1 MVLARSSLLMKPT
14 LTIKHIWRGLLR
26 VTRLPNGR
34 LKPDVRSR
42 WLVLLPALLGFLITS
57 SSAEADGFGLWEFS
71 KSCLA
76 SEGGSAELVDGGFK
90 LTGADGGTCAG
101 QAHWVKLEVII
112 PDGTS
117 EVGFDWAYQ
126 TSDGAW
132 YDPPQIILNGVITQ
146 LTDQSNA
153 TGSGLVTVEVGDVF
167 AFRQYSTDSC
177 CQPGLLTVTN
187 LTLGLGEWVSTI
199 SSTTATTTSTSTVP
213 PSTVPVTNPTT
224 TTVQETTS
232 TTSSLP
238 QTSVPSTTTEPPQ
251 TSTTIQETVSSVT
264 STSTTTSTTVVQTTT
279 PSSSSTTTPSS
290 LPTTT
295 SQAPTTTTSSL
306 PPATTTTTSTST
318 TSLPQTITGTTTTT
332 TVYIPPVTTTTELIV
347 EPSTTTTTT
356 EPEPA
361 PTTTAKPQLET
372 TTSTTTNPPTTT
384 TTLPPVTTT
393 QPNVTTTLQAP
404 TNPTQPLT
412 QTELL
417 NTLQSLSEAPTEAI
431 QGILTAV
438 LTKELDTSQT
448 TLLITTPAVLEN
460 ITPTQAEQLFEQ
472 ITPTELSP
480 DEAEAVVAAVQEA
493 PKEVRE
499 AFESTLN
506 IFQGFADTYVPLN
519 STVPVG
525 TRRALIAVGAVFL
538 TVAPAPSRRIK

>member
-1 MVLARSSLLMKPT
+1 
-14 LTIKHIWRGLLR
+14 
-26 VTRLPNGR
+26 
-34 LKPDVRSR
+34 VRSR
-42 WLVLLPALLGFLITS
+42 WLILLPALLGFLITS
-57 SSAEADGFGLWEFS
+57 SSAEADGLGVWEFS

-76 SEGGSAELVDGGFK
+76 EQGGMIDQVEAGFR

-101 QAHWVKLEVII
+101 QSHWVKLEAII
-112 PDGTS
+112 PEDTN
-117 EVGFDWAYQ
+117 ELGFDWAYQ
-126 TSDGAW
+126 TNDGSW
-132 YDPPQIILNGVITQ
+132 YDPPQIVLNGVITK
-146 LTDQSNA
+146 LTNENNA
-153 TGSGLVTVEVGDVF
+153 TGSLLIEVEPGDVF
-167 AFRQYSTDSC
+167 AFRQFSTDSC
-177 CQPGLLTVTN
+177 CQPGLLTITN
-187 LTLGLGEWVSTI
+187 LTLGLGEWVSTT
-199 SSTTATTTSTSTVP
+199 SSTTTTTTSTSTVP
-213 PSTVPVTNPTT
+213 STTVPVTNPTT
-224 TTVQETTS
+224 TTVQETTT

-238 QTSVPSTTTEPPQ
+238 QTSVPTTTTAPPQ
-251 TSTTIQETVSSVT
+251 TTTTLQQTVSTVT
-264 STSTTTSTTVVQTTT
+264 STSTTTTTTVVQTTT

-295 SQAPTTTTSSL
+295 TQAPTTTTSSL
-306 PPATTTTTSTST
+306 PPTTTTTSTTST

-332 TVYIPPVTTTTELIV
+332 TVYIPPVTTTTEPIV

-361 PTTTAKPQLET
+361 PTTTAKPPLET

-384 TTLPPVTTT
+384 TTQPPVTTT
-393 QPNVTTTLQAP
+393 QPDVTTTLQAP
-404 TNPTQPLT
+404 TDEPKPLT

-417 NTLQSLSEAPTEAI
+417 NTIQALSEASTEAI
-431 QGILTAV
+431 QGIVAQTLI
-438 LTKELDTSQT
+438 KELDTSQA
-448 TLLITTPAVLEN
+448 TLLIASPAVLEN

-493 PKEVRE
+493 PQEVRE

-519 STVPVG
+519 STVPVS

-538 TVAPAPSRRIK
+538 TVAPAPARRIR

>member
-1 MVLARSSLLMKPT
+1 
-14 LTIKHIWRGLLR
+14 
-26 VTRLPNGR
+26 
-34 LKPDVRSR
+34 VRSR
-42 WLVLLPALLGFLITS
+42 WLILLPALLGFLITS
-57 SSAEADGFGLWEFS
+57 SSAEADGLGVWEFS

-76 SEGGSAELVDGGFK
+76 EQGGMIEQVEAGFR

-101 QAHWVKLEVII
+101 QSHWVKLEAVI
-112 PDGTS
+112 PEETN
-117 EVGFDWAYQ
+117 ELGFDWAYQ
-126 TSDGAW
+126 TNDGSW
-132 YDPPQIILNGVITQ
+132 YDPAQIILNGVVTK
-146 LTDQSNA
+146 LTDENNA
-153 TGSGLVTVEVGDVF
+153 TGSLLIEVEPGDVF

-177 CQPGLLTVTN
+177 CQPGLLTITN
-187 LTLGLGEWVSTI
+187 LTLGLGEWVSTT

-238 QTSVPSTTTEPPQ
+238 QTSVPTTTTAPPQ
-251 TSTTIQETVSSVT
+251 TSTTIQETVSTVT
-264 STSTTTSTTVVQTTT
+264 STSSTTTTVVQTTT

-306 PPATTTTTSTST
+306 PPTTTTTTSTSS

-332 TVYIPPVTTTTELIV
+332 TVYIPPVTTTTEPIV

-361 PTTTAKPQLET
+361 PTTTAKPPLQT
-372 TTSTTTNPPTTT
+372 TTSTSTNPPTTT
-384 TTLPPVTTT
+384 STVPPVTTSE
-393 QPNVTTTLQAP
+393 PDVTTTLQAP
-404 TNPTQPLT
+404 TDEPEPLT

-417 NTLQSLSEAPTEAI
+417 DTLEALSEASTEAI
-431 QGILTAV
+431 EAIVDEV
-438 LTKELDTSQT
+438 LTKDLDTSQA
-448 TLLITTPAVLEN
+448 TLLITSPAVLEN
-460 ITPTQAEQLFEQ
+460 ITPTQAEQLFTQ

-493 PKEVRE
+493 SDSVRK
-499 AFESTLN
+499 AFESVLN

-525 TRRALIAVGAVFL
+525 TRRALIALGAVFL